1 MDGFHLFLCPFVLSS
16 WQALLIFAMVKCCVA
31 HGKSKFLLWQDR
43 QIPFLPLQFRAFWD
57 VKRTILRSTCSLGW
71 NRDRRSW
78 GHSDSG
84 SPPLQKTSLCLVS
97 FHGGPSRNLPGG
109 SAGGH
114 GQRTQTSQPSRTR
127 GFHAASGRRAC
138 GALNKG
144 LETCLQR
151 PLPQLPVEK
160 RDEFLALQKGC
171 GTWLSLQHAQSRAGL
186 SPTALCSSPPRTVPE
201 GDWWGPCT
209 QWPPAA
215 SPPSE
220 PAANTVYQDAHGKHQ
235 TGSPR
240 TLLFVRLSTF
250 LPLCQKQSTF
260 PISTV
265 SLLAK
270 QTEYVLK

>member
-1 MDGFHLFLCPFVLSS
+1 
-16 WQALLIFAMVKCCVA
+16 MVKCCVA

-71 NRDRRSW
+71 NRDCRSW

-84 SPPLQKTSLCLVS
+84 SAPLEKTSLCLVS

-109 SAGGH
+109 SAGGR

-186 SPTALCSSPPRTVPE
+186 SPTATVL
-201 GDWWGPCT
+201 
-209 QWPPAA
+209 Q
-215 SPPSE
+215 PS
-220 PAANTVYQDAHGKHQ
+220 QD
-235 TGSPR
+235 SPR
-240 TLLFVRLSTF
+240 GWLVGTMYPTTSCSIACLRASRQHCLPRRSQQAPDRFPKDPPFRASFYVFTTLSKTIH
-250 LPLCQKQSTF
+250 F
-260 PISTV
+260 PY
-265 SLLAK
+265 K
-270 QTEYVLK
+270 YC

>member
-1 MDGFHLFLCPFVLSS
+1 
-16 WQALLIFAMVKCCVA
+16 MVKCCVA
-31 HGKSKFLLWQDR
+31 HGKSKFILWQDR

-84 SPPLQKTSLCLVS
+84 SAPLQKTSLCLVS

-138 GALNKG
+138 SALNKG

-186 SPTALCSSPPRTVPE
+186 SPTALP
-201 GDWWGPCT
+201 G
-209 QWPPAA
+209 Q
-215 SPPSE
+215 
-220 PAANTVYQDAHGKHQ
+220 
-235 TGSPR
+235 SPR
-240 TLLFVRLSTF
+240 VTGGDHVPDDLLQHRLPQSQPPTLSTKTLTASTRQVPQGPSFSCVF
-250 LPLCQKQSTF
+250 LHFYHSVKNNPL
-260 PISTV
+260 
-265 SLLAK
+265 SL
-270 QTEYVLK
+270 